1 MTVGGVQTNH
11 GRLTAA
17 AAAKAGLACTLVLDG
32 ARPEKL
38 SGNLLLDCLLGASL
52 VYTDGRSTSAVIEET
67 LAALQAAGRAPYFI
81 PEGGSNAVGSAGY
94 LAMVPELLA
103 QADSLP
109 VPPARLVCTMGSLGT
124 FAGLWLGARAF
135 GAPFSVTG
143 VAVNP
148 TTGYTREKAAALVNE
163 MSAAYGLDIA
173 AAPEEAPVCVAALVA
188 ETPRV
193 SRIRKGLE
201 LVKARLVDD
210 TGSVSA
216 TFFNQSYMKDALR
229 TGETYVVYGRVEGP
243 PGRRQMTNP
252 VCERA
257 DRARF
262 TGRILPIYPLTR
274 GISNN
279 LLAGLTLRCV
289 EECAG
294 QMEET
299 LPAGLR
305 REHALAAAEFACRN
319 IHFPRDEEALELAR
333 RRLIFEELFC
343 LACGMALL
351 RTRRTCAEGVPFST
365 PPVEEF
371 LALLPFS
378 LTAAQRRAMEE
389 VAADTASG
397 APMNRLVQGDVGS
410 GKTMVAAY
418 GAWLAAKNGGQCALM
433 APTEL
438 LAEQHFR
445 SLAPLLGRAG
455 VRVGLL
461 TGSVKGK
468 ARKELYAALAAG
480 EVDLVVGTHA
490 LLSEGVAFS
499 NLALAS
505 TDEQHRFGVAQR
517 AALAAKAGRTP
528 HVLVM
533 SATPIPR
540 TLALIIYG
548 DLEVSVID
556 ELPPGRTPV
565 ETYVVGEDKRQRM
578 YQFVRKLVGQGR
590 QAYLVCPAV
599 EEGEEP
605 PGEPGGEGLKA
616 AVPYAEHLKS
626 EVFPDLRVGLVHGKM
641 KARDKDAAMT
651 AFAAGELDVL
661 VSTTVI
667 EVGVDVPNAAL
678 MVVENA
684 DRFGLSQLHQLR
696 GRVGRGKH
704 QSYCVLMTS
713 THSAESRERLRVLAK
728 TADGFRI
735 AEEDLKLRG
744 PGDFFGQ
751 RQHGLPQ
758 LGIADLAA
766 DMRVLKEAQQAAQAL
781 LEADPG
787 LSRREHAPLLGRV
800 RRLFAQHGDMFN

>member
-1 MTVGGVQTNH
+1 MELTLGSGLRELP
-11 GRLTAA
+11 GIGEARASRLE
-17 AAAKAGLACTLVLDG
+17 KLGLATVED
-32 ARPEKL
+32 
-38 SGNLLLDCLLGASL
+38 LLRYFPRDYEDRRQR
-52 VYTDGRSTSAVIEET
+52 YT
-67 LAALQAAGRAPYFI
+67 
-81 PEGGSNAVGSAGY
+81 
-94 LAMVPELLA
+94 
-103 QADSLP
+103 
-109 VPPARLVCTMGSLGT
+109 
-124 FAGLWLGARAF
+124 
-135 GAPFSVTG
+135 
-143 VAVNP
+143 
-148 TTGYTREKAAALVNE
+148 
-163 MSAAYGLDIA
+163 IA
-173 AAPEEAPVCVAALVA
+173 AAPVELPVCVAAMVA
-188 ETPRV
+188 EPPRR
-193 SRIRKGLE
+193 SYIRKGLE
-201 LVKARLVDD
+201 LTKARVVDAR
-210 TGSVSA
+210 GSMEL
-216 TFFNQSYMKDALR
+216 TFFNQSYVKNALVP
-229 TGETYVVYGRVEGP
+229 GESYIFYGMVEGLP
-243 PGRRQMTNP
+243 PRRRMTNP
-252 VCERA
+252 VFEPE
-257 DRARF
+257 DRPRF
-262 TGRILPIYPLTR
+262 TGRIMPIYPLTA

-279 LLAGLTLRCV
+279 LLSGLALRCV
-289 EECAG
+289 QDCA
-294 QMEET
+294 QAMPEI
-299 LPAGLR
+299 LPFRVRQA
-305 REHALAAAEFACRN
+305 HALAACGYSYQN
-319 IHFPRDEEALELAR
+319 IHFPASEEALALAR
-333 RRLIFEELFC
+333 RRLIFEELFYLSC
-343 LACGMALL
+343 GLAFL
-351 RTRRTCAEGVPFST
+351 RSRREGASGPVFRRERLEPF
-365 PPVEEF
+365 F
-371 LALLPFS
+371 DLLPFS
-378 LTAAQRRAMEE
+378 LTEAQRRAIRE
-389 VAADTASG
+389 AAEDCASG
-397 APMNRLVQGDVGS
+397 RPMNRLVQGDVGS

-490 LLSEGVAFS
+490 LLSEGVVFS
-499 NLALAS
+499 DLALAI

-578 YQFVRKLVGQGR
+578 YRFVRKLVGQGR

-599 EEGEEP
+599 EEGEES